1 MYTVRLKNNKSFNC
15 SSNSTIFEAAKI
27 NNINL
32 EHSCLSARCRSCIVK
47 LISGR
52 TINKADESVLTAS
65 EKQQNY
71 TLSCNSIPIS
81 DLQIDVEDL
90 EGITIFEKKIIPAKI
105 NSIDFLK
112 KNIIKLKLILPP
124 NSNFKYNAGQ
134 YINLIK
140 GDIVRSYSIA
150 DYPNE
155 NNEIELFI
163 KKYQRGMMSE
173 FLFANAKINDLLRIE
188 GPLGSFFLRD
198 SKKNNLV
205 FLATG
210 TGVAPIRSILKY
222 MEINHKQYDNKS
234 ILVIIGARY
243 KKDLFWKPN
252 ITNLNI
258 KCIET
263 LSREDSNW
271 NNEIGY
277 VQEILIKQKINL
289 NDCQVYACG
298 SNEMINSARKL
309 LIKNN
314 LNESDFF
321 SDAFVQTN

>member
-1 MYTVRLKNNKSFNC
+1 M
-15 SSNSTIFEAAKI
+15 
-27 NNINL
+27 
-32 EHSCLSARCRSCIVK
+32 
-47 LISGR
+47 
-52 TINKADESVLTAS
+52 
-65 EKQQNY
+65 
-71 TLSCNSIPIS
+71 
-81 DLQIDVEDL
+81 
-90 EGITIFEKKIIPAKI
+90 
-105 NSIDFLK
+105 
-112 KNIIKLKLILPP
+112 
-124 NSNFKYNAGQ
+124 
-134 YINLIK
+134 
-140 GDIVRSYSIA
+140 RSYSIA

-188 GPLGSFFLRD
+188 GPLEAFSERVQ
-198 SKKNNLV
+198 KNLV

-210 TGVAPIRSILKY
+210 AGVAPIRSILKY